1 MTSRRA
7 SFRSYVMVVSLTP
20 TMTNHSDS
28 SLPKTTPFCIL
39 ALLSL
44 LVSHDTGR
52 AVLRSDGPAGTTREV
67 TVDEV
72 VSFIRVV
79 DAED

>member
-1 MTSRRA
+1 MISRRA

-28 SLPKTTPFCIL
+28 SSPKIMPFCIP

-44 LVSHDTGR
+44 LVSHDTGY

-67 TVDEV
+67 TVDEF
-72 VSFIRVV
+72 VSFVRVF